1 MIKSCQHVDIKNES
15 IVHLIFP
22 DSVALQVV
30 PGSEFSLTFSEPG
43 VEGLYEEITWYKG
56 TRDDTIAL
64 YHPDLTGDD
73 VLYFGEFSNDDE
85 SCDTSEK
92 GLHITK
98 VPL

>member
-1 MIKSCQHVDIKNES
+1 MVTYWHQR
-15 IVHLIFP
+15 LIYCSSLFTIFLDP
-22 DSVALQVV
+22 VALQVV
-30 PGSEFSLTFSEPG
+30 PESEFSLTFSEPG

-73 VLYFGEFSNDDE
+73 VLYFGEFCSDDE

-98 VPL
+98 ARL